1 MAELSAQV
9 LGRCAL
15 GRVLGWGPASS
26 HTLPVPG
33 RGGQKVRSGLCLVA
47 VRQGKDS
54 ATS

>member
-15 GRVLGWGPASS
+15 GRVLAWGLGSS

-33 RGGQKVRSGLCLVA
+33 RDGQKVRSGLCLVSA
-47 VRQGKDS
+47 RQGKDS